1 MEKLNNNQLTY
12 LEIARRE
19 GFKRIER
26 NNNRIYLF
34 SDSKTVAFNNDNNIV
49 DLSSLDNLK
58 MYEID
63 DLCIFNE
70 IEYIGYFVEIRNNQN
85 KIVLRAYYCD
95 TLQELLDK
103 FLYGID
109 RFKKTL
115 YIKKVVIYMD
125 NNNQLKEYYKI
136 IKRFDN
142 IEDYKKYMQLSD

>member
-85 KIVLRAYYCD
+85 KIVLRTYYCD

-115 YIKKVVIYMD
+115 YIKKVVVYMD